1 MPNIAVMLKSK
12 LNIFSRKRNF
22 MHLPIENNELEWIES
37 QTRDSKIERKTKSS
51 KRKLQS
57 GNGAIIEDNS
67 THYTRSS
74 RHAMVTKELWKVMS
88 NHQQRK
94 EKERS
99 DESKDMMKSTA
110 TEWQINVKRL
120 KFLKRKIELA
130 RRKRIESQGSF
141 ANNMVTYRDG
151 KSKYG
156 LERNKKG
163 KGESDSTSRSS
174 GQDDRS
180 QSSNSTCQ
188 TKDVTLHVIEEEMT
202 YYEI

>member
-1 MPNIAVMLKSK
+1 MPNIAAMLKLK
-12 LNIFSRKRNF
+12 LNIFSRKRYF
-22 MHLPIENNELEWIES
+22 KHLPIENNELERIES
-37 QTRDSKIERKTKSS
+37 QTRDSEIKRKTKSS

-57 GNGAIIEDNS
+57 SKGAIIEDNS
-67 THYTRSS
+67 THYNGSS
-74 RHAMVTKELWKVMS
+74 QHAMVTKEFWKVMS
-88 NHQQRK
+88 THQQRE

-99 DESKDMMKSTA
+99 DQTKDMMKSTE

-151 KSKYG
+151 ESKYG
-156 LERNKKG
+156 LERNVKA
-163 KGESDSTSRSS
+163 KGESDITNRSS

-180 QSSNSTCQ
+180 QSSNSTCR
-188 TKDVTLHVIEEEMT
+188 TNEVTLHVIDEEMT
-202 YYEI
+202 YYGI

>member
-1 MPNIAVMLKSK
+1 MPNIAVMLTSK
-12 LNIFSRKRNF
+12 LSIFSRKRYF
-22 MHLPIENNELEWIES
+22 KHLPIENNELERIES
-37 QTRDSKIERKTKSS
+37 QTRNSEIKMKTKSS

-57 GNGAIIEDNS
+57 GKRTIIEDNS
-67 THYTRSS
+67 THYTGSS
-74 RHAMVTKELWKVMS
+74 QHAMVTKEFWKLNT

-99 DESKDMMKSTA
+99 DQTKDMMKSTE

-120 KFLKRKIELA
+120 KFLKRKIELV
-130 RRKRIESQGSF
+130 RRKRNESQGSF

-156 LERNKKG
+156 LERTIKG
-163 KGESDSTSRSS
+163 KGEPESTNRSS

-180 QSSNSTCQ
+180 QSSNSTCR
-188 TKDVTLHVIEEEMT
+188 TNDVTLHVIDEEMT